1 MALVM
6 MVVMLVHDRMIVV
19 MLVLVYDL
27 MVVIVMVA
35 VNPNPARPD
44 VNVLRPAR
52 RPGRQQRMR
61 QAAASFFVS
70 RNTVPPET
78 HEPVKLIHGICSGL
92 RTFGISVTLGAPQQ
106 FMRGPIQPCV
116 DRARLV
122 EGLPTPRLP
131 QMG

>member
-44 VNVLRPAR
+44 VNVLCGGCDR
-52 RPGRQQRMR
+52 REGQGGSSECGKRQLHFL
-61 QAAASFFVS
+61 S
-70 RNTVPPET
+70 PET
-78 HEPVKLIHGICSGL
+78 LY
-92 RTFGISVTLGAPQQ
+92 
-106 FMRGPIQPCV
+106 
-116 DRARLV
+116 RLKHTN
-122 EGLPTPRLP
+122 L
-131 QMG
+131 